1 LSTILVIDDSRFLR
15 RANELSLARAGHEIL
30 SAADGE
36 EGLRLAC
43 EKIPDVI
50 VLDMMLPKM
59 GGPQVLESLKKDP
72 RTSAIPVIVLSSLSQ
87 TNEAKLKQQGAAAY
101 LEKSKL
107 GLEHS
112 SNDLAAAVSN
122 VLSQPTKS

>member
-15 RANELSLARAGHEIL
+15 RANELSLARAGHQIL

-107 GLEHS
+107 GLENS
-112 SNDLAAAVSN
+112 SNALAAAVSN

>member
-1 LSTILVIDDSRFLR
+1 MSTILVIDDSRFLR
-15 RANELSLARAGHEIL
+15 RANELSLARAGHQIL

-107 GLEHS
+107 GLENS
-112 SNDLAAAVSN
+112 SNALAAAVSN